1 MTALSR
7 KTQTTADRDNHAMRI
22 QDRARWASLFIL
34 LGLSA
39 CSPSQ
44 NWREVTFEATSLK
57 VQLPCKPDR
66 TTRAVPLGGTPVELQ
81 VVGCES
87 GTSIVAVMTAALAPG
102 ADAQALLLGWQ
113 KATLQNAKITEPLTA
128 AQQKPWHRPGM
139 LPLAASMQVQ
149 APGFRAN
156 GEGVTM
162 AAVWGAMAEGE
173 RVRLVHAVVYD
184 KTISPEMANTL
195 FDGIK
200 P

>member
-1 MTALSR
+1 MGTLSR
-7 KTQTTADRDNHAMRI
+7 KTQIAADRDNHPMRI
-22 QDRARWASLFIL
+22 HDVARWTGLSLL
-34 LGLSA
+34 MLLSA

-44 NWREVTFEATSLK
+44 NWRVVTFEASSLQT
-57 VQLPCKPDR
+57 QLPCKPDR
-66 TTRAVPLGGTPVELQ
+66 TSRVVPLGGTPVELQ

-87 GTSIVAVMTAALAPG
+87 GSSMVAVMTASLQPG
-102 ADAQALLLGWQ
+102 ADANALMLGWQ

-139 LPLAASMQVQ
+139 LPLAASVQVQ
-149 APGFRAN
+149 APGFRAS

>member
-1 MTALSR
+1 
-7 KTQTTADRDNHAMRI
+7 
-22 QDRARWASLFIL
+22 
-34 LGLSA
+34 
-39 CSPSQ
+39 
-44 NWREVTFEATSLK
+44 
-57 VQLPCKPDR
+57 
-66 TTRAVPLGGTPVELQ
+66 
-81 VVGCES
+81 
-87 GTSIVAVMTAALAPG
+87 
-102 ADAQALLLGWQ
+102 
-113 KATLQNAKITEPLTA
+113 
-128 AQQKPWHRPGM
+128 M